1 MDKMFALWNNIMEK
15 ENEIVSELRDAVDIE
30 HFLNTASPEDSR
42 NLLVKDTCLRLGFVQ
57 MN

>member
-1 MDKMFALWNNIMEK
+1 MEK